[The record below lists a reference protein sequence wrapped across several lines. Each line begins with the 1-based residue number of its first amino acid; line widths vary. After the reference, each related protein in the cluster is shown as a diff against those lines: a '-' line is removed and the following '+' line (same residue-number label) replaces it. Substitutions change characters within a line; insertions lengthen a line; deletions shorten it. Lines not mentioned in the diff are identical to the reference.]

1 MKGNP
6 PITVLISDVSLG
18 TCWPFSGQKG
28 QIGILIKG
36 ITILHVSPVLAYDI
50 RTAPRRFELRGIG
63 TGHAEDLDL
72 LYVGAYDI
80 KAEHHIQYYAVVM
93 PFNLKNVDL
102 DPGTLVPGVPHR

>member
-1 MKGNP
+1 NSRSAFYNPLIKMKGNP

-72 LYVGAYDI
+72 LYYENSVDPNTQR
-80 KAEHHIQYYAVVM
+80 IQ
-93 PFNLKNVDL
+93 LQI
-102 DPGTLVPGVPHR
+102 T